1 MKLNL
6 NISGYEGP
14 LDLLLELSKKQKVD
28 IKKISIL
35 ELANQ
40 YLDFI
45 DKNLN
50 QIKLSADYLVTA
62 SLLAFL
68 KSKLLLPEDKND
80 DSENIE
86 EDLTNRLIHYDA
98 IKKLAKKIFDLPQDG
113 IDFHSVKISNEFT
126 ISSKIVPK
134 TTLHDLILKYSELNR
149 RKNSIKL
156 ISEESNLYT
165 IEDGLNWLNK
175 LFDKKE
181 KNWLFLFNFLPKI
194 FKRDVKYKS
203 AIISLLLASLNKV
216 SQGQIVIN
224 QKQHYDKIMVKLK
237 NGS

>member
-62 SLLAFL
+62 SLLAYL
-68 KSKLLLPEDKND
+68 KSKLLLPEDQND

-165 IEDGLNWLNK
+165 IEDGLKWLNK
-175 LFDKKE
+175 LFEKKE
-181 KNWLFLFNFLPKI
+181 ENWLFLFNFLPKI
-194 FKRDVKYKS
+194 FKKNVKYKS

>member
-68 KSKLLLPEDKND
+68 KSKLLLPEDQND

-134 TTLHDLILKYSELNR
+134 TTLHDLILKYSELNK

-156 ISEESNLYT
+156 ISDESNLYS
-165 IEDGLNWLNK
+165 IEDGLKWLNK
-175 LFDKKE
+175 LFDKNE

>member
-62 SLLAFL
+62 SLLAYL
-68 KSKLLLPEDKND
+68 KSKLLLPEDQND

-134 TTLHDLILKYSELNR
+134 TTLHDLILKYSELNK

-165 IEDGLNWLNK
+165 IEDGLKWLNK
-175 LFDKKE
+175 LFDIKE

>member
-62 SLLAFL
+62 SLLAYL
-68 KSKLLLPEDKND
+68 KSKLLLPEDQND

-156 ISEESNLYT
+156 ISEESDLYT
-165 IEDGLNWLNK
+165 IEDGLKWLNK

-237 NGS
+237 NGL

>member
-62 SLLAFL
+62 SLLAYL
-68 KSKLLLPEDKND
+68 KSKLLLPEDQND

-165 IEDGLNWLNK
+165 IEDGLKWLNK

-237 NGS
+237 NGP

>member
-45 DKNLN
+45 DENLN
-50 QIKLSADYLVTA
+50 QIKLSADYLVMA
-62 SLLAFL
+62 SLLAYL
-68 KSKLLLPEDKND
+68 KSKLLLPEDQND
-80 DSENIE
+80 ESDNIE

-113 IDFHSVKISNEFT
+113 IDFHSIAIKNEFT

-134 TTLHDLILKYSELNR
+134 TTLHDIILKYSELYK
-149 RKNSIKL
+149 RKNSIKIL
-156 ISEESNLYT
+156 SEDSNLFS
-165 IEDGLNWLNK
+165 IEDGLKWL
-175 LFDKKE
+175 DKMFEE
-181 KNWLFLFNFLPKI
+181 KSKDWLFLFNFLPKI
-194 FKRDVKYKS
+194 IKRDEKYKS
-203 AIISLLLASLNKV
+203 AVISLLLASLNKV
-216 SQGQIVIN
+216 SQGQIIMN

-237 NGS
+237 NG

>member
-62 SLLAFL
+62 SLLAYL
-68 KSKLLLPEDKND
+68 KSKLLLPEDQND

-165 IEDGLNWLNK
+165 IEDGLKWLNK
-175 LFDKKE
+175 LFNKKE

>member
-62 SLLAFL
+62 SLLAYL
-68 KSKLLLPEDKND
+68 KSKLLLPEDQDD

-134 TTLHDLILKYSELNR
+134 TTLHDLILKYSELNK

-165 IEDGLNWLNK
+165 IEDGLKWLNK
-175 LFDKKE
+175 LFDIKE

-224 QKQHYDKIMVKLK
+224 QKQHFDKIMVKLK

>member
-68 KSKLLLPEDKND
+68 KSKLLLPEDQND

-126 ISSKIVPK
+126 ISSKIVPR

-181 KNWLFLFNFLPKI
+181 KDWLFLFNFLPKI

>member
-62 SLLAFL
+62 SLLAYL
-68 KSKLLLPEDKND
+68 KSKLFLPEDQND

-134 TTLHDLILKYSELNR
+134 TTLHDLILKYSELNK

-156 ISEESNLYT
+156 ISEESNLYS
-165 IEDGLNWLNK
+165 IEDGLKWLNK
-175 LFDKKE
+175 LFNKKE

-237 NGS
+237 NGL

>member
-62 SLLAFL
+62 SLLAYL
-68 KSKLLLPEDKND
+68 KSKLLLPEDQND

-134 TTLHDLILKYSELNR
+134 TTLHDLILKYSELN
-149 RKNSIKL
+149 
-156 ISEESNLYT
+156 
-165 IEDGLNWLNK
+165 
-175 LFDKKE
+175 KE
-181 KNWLFLFNFLPKI
+181 KTPSN
-194 FKRDVKYKS
+194 
-203 AIISLLLASLNKV
+203 
-216 SQGQIVIN
+216 
-224 QKQHYDKIMVKLK
+224 
-237 NGS
+237 